1 MSNKL
6 RYAIIDWLRTFAIVL
21 MVIYHFT
28 FDLAL
33 LRLISTDVFYSLP
46 MTVIGRTCLSL
57 FLFCVGYSLAIS
69 HVKGIH
75 WPAFAKRLLKI
86 ALAAGAVSLATLIAF
101 PDSWIYFGILHC
113 IAVSSV
119 LALAFLRL
127 PLVALATGIAL
138 MTAWWGFDTTL
149 PWYHAGRPSLDY
161 IALFPWFG
169 MVLIGIGA
177 HRLQLHTWLPVPPH
191 PGAQWLSRHSLLIYL
206 LHQPLLLGLA
216 FLLSR
221 LPLQ

>member
-1 MSNKL
+1 MNHRP
-6 RYAIIDWLRTFAIVL
+6 RYAIIDCLRAFAIVL
-21 MVIYHFT
+21 MVIYHFSW
-28 FDLAL
+28 DLAMSG
-33 LRLISTDVFYSLP
+33 LIERSTFTSLP
-46 MTVIGRTCLSL
+46 MTVIGRSCLSL

-69 HVKGIH
+69 HARGPR
-75 WPAFAKRLLKI
+75 WQAFGKRLLKI
-86 ALAAGAVSLATLIAF
+86 TLAAGAVSLATRVAF
-101 PDSWIYFGILHC
+101 PDAWIYFGILHC

-127 PLVALATGIAL
+127 PLVALAAGIAL
-138 MTAWWGFDTTL
+138 MTAWWGFGTTL

-177 HRLQLHTWLPVPPH
+177 HHLRLHERIHAPSNT
-191 PGAQWLSRHSLLIYL
+191 AIQWLSRHSLMIYL
-206 LHQPLLLGLA
+206 LHQPPLLAVA